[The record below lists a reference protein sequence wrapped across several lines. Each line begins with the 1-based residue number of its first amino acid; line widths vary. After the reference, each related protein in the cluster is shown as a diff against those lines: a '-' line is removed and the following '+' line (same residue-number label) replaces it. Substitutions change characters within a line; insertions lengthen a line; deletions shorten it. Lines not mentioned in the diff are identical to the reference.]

1 MRKLSKNKWLAI
13 LTTLL
18 MVFSLFPIGAMAAV
32 DCEPYYETPLYAG
45 QDIEVGKVIVTNS
58 DGKLCIKYELS
69 EEALEEGWLIY
80 ETHWAAGKELSDIPQ
95 TPGNKFGTNPIPGQF
110 PYGDSELDGV
120 PFYTECIDWPDG
132 WEIGDELFIAAH
144 AVVKKTECVEG
155 AVGTEK
161 ILSDTTTMVTGGNV
175 IGAAVPANAGPH
187 YGEDTWINQT
197 GSNSWDPEPI
207 WIWESMPVTNPISG
221 DIVWFERNFE
231 VTGTPTAG
239 ELKIACDN
247 GYAVWLN
254 GKFVGKSDTLPQFVG
269 QDDDYDV
276 SMLGDLKQPYV
287 HTTGW
292 QTFGTFDVTS
302 YLLEGTNI
310 LKIMGVNEYMN
321 TDDANDPEGTT
332 LLNPGGLT
340 FSMNVDWEREPEC
353 IITADETA
361 WGEGTRF
368 NQRGNWGWYF
378 KYKICEPIIPPP
390 DIVRFPLD
398 GNAYV
403 GYEDRLTSSD
413 FDYNDFGMKMEL
425 EETYADGILQSVFM
439 KFTAVVNDAGDVHDI
454 HIARPYKGDYV
465 YTITR
470 SVPAVGTETAAGT
483 DLLGS
488 GNFDIVLFDTGNF
501 PGMTGP
507 DLTASVTIEI
517 TMDEANNQNLLTDYG
532 IAPRFDLD
540 SVFSLYNPYMAN
552 RTQVGSILLTSMFE
566 IEPGVN
572 APLILVVPKTDWI
585 PPAEGV
591 NIATVYGDFI
601 NYYDTELAMYENW
614 FI

>member
-95 TPGNKFGTNPIPGQF
+95 TPGNQFGTNPIPGQF

-144 AVVKKTECVEG
+144 AVVKKT
-155 AVGTEK
+155 
-161 ILSDTTTMVTGGNV
+161 
-175 IGAAVPANAGPH
+175 
-187 YGEDTWINQT
+187 
-197 GSNSWDPEPI
+197 
-207 WIWESMPVTNPISG
+207 
-221 DIVWFERNFE
+221 
-231 VTGTPTAG
+231 
-239 ELKIACDN
+239 
-247 GYAVWLN
+247 
-254 GKFVGKSDTLPQFVG
+254 
-269 QDDDYDV
+269 
-276 SMLGDLKQPYV
+276 
-287 HTTGW
+287 
-292 QTFGTFDVTS
+292 
-302 YLLEGTNI
+302 
-310 LKIMGVNEYMN
+310 
-321 TDDANDPEGTT
+321 
-332 LLNPGGLT
+332 
-340 FSMNVDWEREPEC
+340 EC

-601 NYYDTELAMYENW
+601 NYYDTELAMYEDW